1 MKLKALHLFLIL
13 LGSLVFCSFL
23 GGICQE
29 GFKSGGLPSTQTLES
44 TTPDRG
50 SQVAQHPTST
60 YVAPAGDVVTVTPGD
75 HKTTA
80 GSPPPISSNAS
91 QPPQAS
97 VAADSYGQQAPD
109 YTPSNLN
116 QPGGISG
123 YQIAPGNEDLYI
135 LKSEIVPPVCPV
147 CPTISA
153 CPRQEPCPACPPCAR
168 CPEPAFECKKVP
180 NYSTNDDR
188 YLPRPVL
195 ADFSQFG
202 M

>member
-29 GFKSGGLPSTQTLES
+29 GFKTDLPSTQSLES
-44 TTPDRG
+44 TISGKGNQD
-50 SQVAQHPTST
+50 AQHATST

-80 GSPPPISSNAS
+80 GSPPPMSSNAI

-97 VAADSYGQQAPD
+97 VAADSYGQQVTD
-109 YTPSNLN
+109 YDPSNVY
-116 QPGGISG
+116 QSGISG
-123 YQIAPGNEDLYI
+123 NQIAPGSEDLYI